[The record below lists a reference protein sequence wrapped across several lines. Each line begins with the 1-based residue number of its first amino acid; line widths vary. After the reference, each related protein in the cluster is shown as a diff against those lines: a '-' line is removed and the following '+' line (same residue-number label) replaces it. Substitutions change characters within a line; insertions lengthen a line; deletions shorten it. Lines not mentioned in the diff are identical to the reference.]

1 MLNLLSITAFCLLA
15 LFLVQ
20 GRPEA
25 NPFPAAPW
33 IGSFGGGR
41 VSFQAGGLHFSS
53 RVLTLE
59 PGKSASMTVPVPTEA
74 FALIVRTV
82 IATDAPSQNLSY
94 EVRLNGEL
102 IGLRDMP
109 TEGVGRRSQFI
120 RVSPSIYNLGR
131 QADVSVKNTASTP
144 LLLEGIV
151 CLPHYLELLEA
162 QPPADD
168 FTLALLLNSAR
179 GGHPD
184 LDRLQTLKPV
194 QGVRLALSSEIP
206 YALANRDY
214 VKQRISGF
222 RDACNELGW
231 PAVPILISW
240 WAGTPSEIRENL
252 GFQQICYSETDDY
265 DEGQPLRDLL
275 GDRWDIRYG
284 LTIPNI
290 WSNTP
295 WQTLNNPELNELR
308 RTRLADAM
316 PTVLL
321 LLGDMAVAYITE
333 NEPMYWAG
341 EFPDQNY
348 PVKRENLLADFNPHT
363 VEAAARDG
371 ITLDPTDGLSL
382 EERWWLFHNLRLY
395 LEQPSK
401 WIRDNGAGGPVY
413 THALLEDHFPMK
425 NSGLARP
432 ALELALAPDFPSGV
446 EMLWDTNW
454 DKLLRL
460 RELKQWA
467 CVNREEGDGRP
478 MSHHTAM
485 ALAVYAAGGD
495 MLNSYNWQSIHP
507 SELSLDYFQQFMSRL
522 PEFDSDPAV
531 QPQAG
536 LVRRVDRLAWPS
548 RAETACPW
556 GSLLKVKLSNPHEIP
571 VRAELRVRDTQAGH
585 TVGFAVAHI
594 PAQYSGW
601 VDFNLD
607 SITDS
612 PQHRWLTFNLRFS
625 HEVDISMSGMAVPE
639 YRWILQ
645 VWQERVRSRILLRL
659 SEM

>member
-15 LFLVQ
+15 LFWVQ

-25 NPFPAAPW
+25 NPLTAEPW
-33 IGSFGGGR
+33 IGSFGGER
-41 VSFQAGGLHFSS
+41 VEFQAGGLHFSS

-59 PGKSASMTVPVPTEA
+59 PGKSATITVPVPTEA
-74 FALIVRTV
+74 FALIVRTI

-120 RVSPSIYNLGR
+120 RVSPSSYNLGK
-131 QADVSVKNTASTP
+131 QADVTVKNMASTP

-151 CLPHYLELLEA
+151 CLPNYLKLLEA
-162 QPPADD
+162 QPSTDD
-168 FTLALLLNSAR
+168 FTLAFLLNSAR
-179 GGHPD
+179 AGHPD
-184 LDRLQTLKPV
+184 LARLQTLKPV
-194 QGVRLALSSEIP
+194 QGVQVALSSEIP
-206 YALANRDY
+206 YALSNRDY
-214 VKQRISGF
+214 INQRISGF

-252 GFQQICYSETDDY
+252 EFQQICYSETDDF

-275 GDRWDIRYG
+275 GDKWDIRYG

-295 WQTLNNPELNELR
+295 WQTMNNPELNELR
-308 RTRLADAM
+308 RSRLADAM
-316 PTVLL
+316 PTVLQA
-321 LLGDMAVAYITE
+321 LGEKAVAYITE

-341 EFPDQNY
+341 AFPDQSY

-363 VEAAARDG
+363 VEAAAHDG
-371 ITLDPTDGLSL
+371 ITLDPTDGLSMQ
-382 EERWWLFHNLRLY
+382 ERWWLFHNLRLY
-395 LEQPSK
+395 LEQTSK
-401 WIRDNGAGGPVY
+401 WIRDNGAGAPVY

-425 NSGLARP
+425 NSRLARP
-432 ALELALAPDFPSGV
+432 ALELALASDFPAGV
-446 EMLWDTNW
+446 EMLWDTSW

-478 MSHHTAM
+478 VSHHTAM

-507 SELSLDYFQQFMSRL
+507 PESSLDYFQQFMNRL
-522 PEFDSDPAV
+522 PEFISDAAGS
-531 QPQAG
+531 PQAE
-536 LVRRVDRLAWPS
+536 LVRRVDRLSWPS
-548 RAETACPW
+548 RADDACPW
-556 GSLLKVKLSNPHEIP
+556 GSLLKVKLSNPHSTPI
-571 VRAELRVRDTQAGH
+571 RAELRVRDSQAGRI
-585 TVGFAVAHI
+585 VGFATADI
-594 PAQYSGW
+594 PAHYSGW
-601 VDFNLD
+601 VDFHLD
-607 SITDS
+607 SLTDS
-612 PQHRWLTFNLRFS
+612 PQHRRLTFNLRS
-625 HEVDISMSGMAVPE
+625 TAEVDISMAGAAIPQ
-639 YRWILQ
+639 YQWILQ
-645 VWQERVRSRILLRL
+645 AWQERVRSRILLQL
-659 SEM
+659 AEN